1 MPFFCLSGNVTA
13 ERFFPVLLLPGLTMG
28 NASPEARKGAAPLKR
43 GRSPLAGLPASGGS
57 SAQVRGE
64 SCTLGAS
71 GPGRLGWACRC
82 ASSGRTPLVTATS
95 CGSCSRHARDERACR
110 CQYGCGRGEC
120 GAHGNP
126 LIRSSGNR
134 CTAWRRS
141 CWHCALVVWSCCLSA
156 PAYAAASARSARQ
169 RRSTLRSG

>member
-28 NASPEARKGAAPLKR
+28 NASPEARKAAAPLKR

-71 GPGRLGWACRC
+71 GPGRLGWACLMR
-82 ASSGRTPLVTATS
+82 LVWS
-95 CGSCSRHARDERACR
+95 DSSRHGDFVWFVLAART
-110 CQYGCGRGEC
+110 G
-120 GAHGNP
+120 
-126 LIRSSGNR
+126 
-134 CTAWRRS
+134 
-141 CWHCALVVWSCCLSA
+141 
-156 PAYAAASARSARQ
+156 
-169 RRSTLRSG
+169 